1 MNHPEN
7 TNPQQG
13 QRRDADVTSDTYVP
27 SYRLLL
33 NEPTVLLAGN
43 PTDRADVAT
52 AAILGYN

>member
-1 MNHPEN
+1 MNYPEN
-7 TNPQQG
+7 NGSQEG
-13 QRRDADVTSDTYVP
+13 QRRDAGEMSETYVP